1 MKSIFP
7 FLLSLLAILFC
18 GSESYGFSDQARA
31 ERLYSTL
38 GTATTAADSLHLLYD
53 VYDLSE
59 QKKKSDIGWQIL
71 DLAMSSG
78 DNEAVMEMLRQ
89 MAVINLRDDEILA
102 RLLKMSEML
111 PDGNEKKSVQLFLKV
126 EQATSKA
133 TFASPEESQK
143 FLLEYARE
151 DMIAKDDIY
160 ENIVDLYRVVIFIGK
175 SSKGSMYLEYITRLE
190 EMIEQLPE
198 DHHHLRN
205 LFYTSAAI
213 FYSQKG
219 YSDKALECDRKL
231 LEQIESLEKKYKKL
245 GRHYRSYD
253 RYYYNC
259 YRRMLRNYK
268 ALEPEEIRELYS
280 KCAMLAERD
289 SEVRDDFYNGGRTC
303 AYRML
308 AHKDYAGAIP
318 YLKKALSSVTDEVIR
333 RELLSSLVE
342 ASDSVGDSET
352 LLVALK
358 EYNGLLVNLLR
369 RKADDAYTELQI
381 RYDVNNLKAEK
392 SRLTMQKRDLEL
404 ATDEKIISITLTALF
419 VLAVILML
427 LYRSHFSLKRKMR
440 SIKDENEKLHTQ
452 IEEILN
458 GDTPAGSQDLREK

>member
-18 GSESYGFSDQARA
+18 GSKSYGFSDQVRA

-38 GTATTAADSLHLLYD
+38 GTATTTADSLHLLYD

-89 MAVINLRDDEILA
+89 MAVLNLRDDEILA

-111 PDGNEKKSVQLFLKV
+111 PEGNEKKSVQLFLKV

-231 LEQIESLEKKYKKL
+231 LEQI
-245 GRHYRSYD
+245 
-253 RYYYNC
+253 
-259 YRRMLRNYK
+259 
-268 ALEPEEIRELYS
+268 
-280 KCAMLAERD
+280 
-289 SEVRDDFYNGGRTC
+289 
-303 AYRML
+303 
-308 AHKDYAGAIP
+308 
-318 YLKKALSSVTDEVIR
+318 ALS
-333 RELLSSLVE
+333 
-342 ASDSVGDSET
+342 
-352 LLVALK
+352 
-358 EYNGLLVNLLR
+358 
-369 RKADDAYTELQI
+369 YTH
-381 RYDVNNLKAEK
+381 
-392 SRLTMQKRDLEL
+392 LEL
-404 ATDEKIISITLTALF
+404 PTKQE
-419 VLAVILML
+419 V
-427 LYRSHFSLKRKMR
+427 
-440 SIKDENEKLHTQ
+440 
-452 IEEILN
+452 
-458 GDTPAGSQDLREK
+458 